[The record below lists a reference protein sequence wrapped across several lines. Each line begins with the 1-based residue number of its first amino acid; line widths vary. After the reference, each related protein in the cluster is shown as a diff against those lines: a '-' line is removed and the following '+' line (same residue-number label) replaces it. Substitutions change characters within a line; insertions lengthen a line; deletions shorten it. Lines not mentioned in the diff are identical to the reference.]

1 MELLDSCRDYAHKF
15 YRDLMMA
22 AEKTLDNT
30 LFELA
35 KNSKNN
41 EEQQRFYEGIQ
52 VLKNRGGAMQ
62 VAFQQAMVDGF
73 QAFARGEDD
82 EHSVD
87 EQIDIAT
94 LSLVQRDELEDEL
107 AISVIVSKSNSRNS
121 ESLWKLNK
129 RLAVLRGGKNVT
141 DENNPFGPAKVCE
154 ALQKAIVQLEMDG
167 KTRITLYKHFG
178 KMYVV
183 SFNKVLQGLNDLMID
198 KGILPNLRFSMAK
211 ADSGSIS
218 GAAAGLPVEDD
229 GVDRERLAQEQ
240 QASIAHQQHLYDSIR
255 DMQASQGP
263 RSHTV
268 GGVSFGGIATDS
280 SGGEDAFSA
289 VDYALVLSAIQQSKD
304 FLSAAA
310 VGQPLK
316 TELVEEQLFGQLSKV
331 ADKNSH
337 HKMTRDDA
345 NTVDLVGM
353 IFRYMLDDENL
364 HDVVKSLLSN
374 LHTPYLKLALTDN
387 TFLDNYQ
394 HSARILL
401 NSMAEVGGR
410 WVRDKDDRTVLPKI
424 KSVVETVLKGFI
436 DDASIFD
443 RLLED
448 FSRFKENLEKRSQ
461 MVEQRNTESQQGME
475 RLEVSKHQ
483 AADELEQRMDKRG
496 VPDKVREILRKPWS
510 DFLAFNLLRHGADS
524 LTWQSAL
531 KVVDGV
537 IWSMKPPESEDKE
550 ALRRHQEDIESSVRG
565 GLETIGYDGEAT
577 KSLLNSLKEAH
588 DLVYHRKL
596 LDQVNSLGLKDGA
609 NESTPAVKPSAEP
622 RSAPQAV
629 KQVKPASNP
638 KRETAP
644 SADEQKAID
653 SLESVDFGTWFEFK
667 RPEDTADTLKLA
679 WFSKVSSR
687 YMFVDHAGVKQAV
700 ETRIE
705 LAKGMASGLI
715 KIIELEKKSFME
727 RALEAVFSSLKIG
740 AGTS

>member
-15 YRDLMMA
+15 YRDLMVA
-22 AEKTLDNT
+22 TEKTLDDA

-35 KNSKNN
+35 KNSKSN

-52 VLKNRGGAMQ
+52 ALKNRGGAMQ
-62 VAFQQAMVDGF
+62 ATFQQAMVDGF
-73 QAFARGEDD
+73 QNFASGKDD

-87 EQIDIAT
+87 EQIDITT

-154 ALQKAIVQLEMDG
+154 ALQKAIQQLEMDG

-183 SFNKVLQGLNDLMID
+183 SFNKVLQGLNDLMTD
-198 KGILPNLRFSMAK
+198 KGILPNLRFSLTNSDGA
-211 ADSGSIS
+211 ALPG
-218 GAAAGLPVEDD
+218 GAAAAVEDD
-229 GVDRERLAQEQ
+229 GIDRERLAQEQ

-255 DMQASQGP
+255 DMQSSQGT
-263 RSHTV
+263 RSHTI
-268 GGVSFGGIATDS
+268 GGVSFGDVATDS
-280 SGGEDAFSA
+280 TGGADAFSA
-289 VDYALVLSAIQQSKD
+289 VDYAQVLSAIQQSKD
-304 FLSAAA
+304 LLSSVA
-310 VGQPLK
+310 VGQPLR
-316 TELVEEQLFGQLSKV
+316 TEVVEEQLFGQLSQV

-410 WVRDKDDRTVLPKI
+410 WVRDKEDRTVLPKI
-424 KSVVETVLKGFI
+424 KTIVETVLKGFI

-448 FSRFKENLEKRSQ
+448 FSRFKDNLEKRSK

-496 VPDKVREILRKPWS
+496 VPDKVREALRKPWS
-510 DFLAFNLLRHGADS
+510 DFLAFNLLRHGVDS

-537 IWSMKPPESEDKE
+537 VWSMKAPESEDKE

-565 GLETIGYDGEAT
+565 GLETIGYDDEAT

-596 LDQVNSLGLKDGA
+596 LDQVNRLGLKQGA
-609 NESTPAVKPSAEP
+609 AESKLAAQPKSKPVPESKP
-622 RSAPQAV
+622 V
-629 KQVKPASNP
+629 KQAKAVNKP
-638 KRETAP
+638 KREVP
-644 SADEQKAID
+644 STEEERKAIN

-667 RPEDTADTLKLA
+667 RPEDTADKLKLA

-705 LAKGMASGLI
+705 LAKGMAAGLI
-715 KIIELEKKSFME
+715 KIIELENKSFME

-740 AGTS
+740 TGT

>member
-15 YRDLMMA
+15 YRDLMVA
-22 AEKTLDNT
+22 TEKTLDDA

-35 KNSKNN
+35 KNSKSN
-41 EEQQRFYEGIQ
+41 EEQQRFYEAIQ
-52 VLKNRGGAMQ
+52 TLKNRGGAMQ
-62 VAFQQAMVDGF
+62 ASFQQAMVDGF
-73 QAFARGEDD
+73 QDFVSGKDD

-154 ALQKAIVQLEMDG
+154 ALQKAIAQLEMDA

-183 SFNKVLQGLNDLMID
+183 SFNKVLQGLNDLMIG
-198 KGILPNLRFSMAK
+198 KGILPNLRFSGANS
-211 ADSGSIS
+211 D
-218 GAAAGLPVEDD
+218 GAARPVGATPPVEDD
-229 GVDRERLAQEQ
+229 GIDRERVAQEQ

-255 DMQASQGP
+255 EMQSTQGP

-268 GGVSFGGIATDS
+268 GGVSFGDIETDS
-280 SGGEDAFSA
+280 AGGADAFSA

-310 VGQPLK
+310 VGQSLK
-316 TELVEEQLFGQLSKV
+316 TEVVEEQLFGQLSKV

-387 TFLDNYQ
+387 TFLDNYE
-394 HSARILL
+394 HSARLLL

-424 KSVVETVLKGFI
+424 KTIVETVLNGFI

-443 RLLED
+443 QLLED
-448 FSRFKENLEKRSQ
+448 FTRFKENIDKRSQ

-483 AADELEQRMDKRG
+483 AADELEKRMDQRA
-496 VPDKVREILRKPWS
+496 VPDKVRDVLRKPWS
-510 DFLAFNLLRHGADS
+510 DFLSFNLLRHGVDS

-537 IWSMKPPESEDKE
+537 IWSMKAPESEDKE
-550 ALRRHQEDIESSVRG
+550 ELRRHQEDIESSVRD

-577 KSLLNSLKEAH
+577 KALLNSLKEAH

-596 LDQVNSLGLKDGA
+596 LDQVNSLGLKEAASEQTEPKPKPGPEA
-609 NESTPAVKPSAEP
+609 NVKQAKAVKKPSREVPPSAEE
-622 RSAPQAV
+622 R
-629 KQVKPASNP
+629 
-638 KRETAP
+638 
-644 SADEQKAID
+644 KAID
-653 SLESVDFGTWFEFK
+653 ALESVDFGTWFEFK
-667 RPEDTADTLKLA
+667 RPEDNDDKLKLA

-687 YMFVDHAGVKQAV
+687 YMFVDHTGVKQAV

-705 LAKGMASGLI
+705 LAKGMATGLI

-727 RALEAVFSSLKIG
+727 RALEAVFSSLKMG
-740 AGTS
+740 ADAG

>member
-1 MELLDSCRDYAHKF
+1 MELLDSCRGYAHKF
-15 YRDLMMA
+15 YRDLMVA
-22 AEKTLDNT
+22 TEKTLDDA

-35 KNSKNN
+35 KNSKSN
-41 EEQQRFYEGIQ
+41 EEQQRFYEAIQ

-62 VAFQQAMVDGF
+62 ATFQQAMVDGF
-73 QAFARGEDD
+73 QDFVSGKDD

-87 EQIDIAT
+87 EQIDITT

-129 RLAVLRGGKNVT
+129 RLAVLRGGKNVS

-154 ALQKAIVQLEMDG
+154 ALQKAIHQLEMDG

-183 SFNKVLQGLNDLMID
+183 SFNKVLQGLNDLMTD
-198 KGILPNLRFSMAK
+198 KGILPNLRFSA
-211 ADSGSIS
+211 ANSDGAALPG
-218 GAAAGLPVEDD
+218 GAAAPIEDD
-229 GVDRERLAQEQ
+229 GIDRERLAQEQ
-240 QASIAHQQHLYDSIR
+240 QTSIAHQQHLYDSIR
-255 DMQASQGP
+255 DMQSTQGP
-263 RSHTV
+263 RSHTI
-268 GGVSFGGIATDS
+268 GGVSFGDIATDS
-280 SGGEDAFSA
+280 TGGADAFSA

-304 FLSAAA
+304 LLSSVA
-310 VGQPLK
+310 VGQPLR
-316 TELVEEQLFGQLSKV
+316 TEVVEEQLFGQLSQV

-394 HSARILL
+394 HSARILI

-410 WVRDKDDRTVLPKI
+410 WIRDKEDRTVLPKI
-424 KSVVETVLKGFI
+424 KTIVETVLKGFV

-448 FSRFKENLEKRSQ
+448 FTRFKDNLEKRSR

-483 AADELEQRMDKRG
+483 AADELEQRMEKRG
-496 VPDKVREILRKPWS
+496 VSDKVREILRKPWS
-510 DFLAFNLLRHGADS
+510 DFLAFNLLRHGVDS

-537 IWSMKPPESEDKE
+537 IWSMKAPESEDKDK
-550 ALRRHQEDIESSVRG
+550 LRRHQEDIEKSVRG

-577 KSLLNSLKEAH
+577 QSLLNSLKEAH

-596 LDQVNSLGLKDGA
+596 LDQVNRLGLKEGA
-609 NESTPAVKPSAEP
+609 TKSKLAAQPKPKPVPESKPSKQAKAVK
-622 RSAPQAV
+622 
-629 KQVKPASNP
+629 
-638 KRETAP
+638 KREVPPTA
-644 SADEQKAID
+644 EERKAIV
-653 SLESVDFGTWFEFK
+653 SLESVNFGTWFEFQ
-667 RPEDTADTLKLA
+667 RPEDTADKLKLA

-705 LAKGMASGLI
+705 LARGMAAGLI

-727 RALEAVFSSLKIG
+727 RALEAVFSSFKIG
-740 AGTS
+740 AGT